1 MFSKQCLL
9 FHLVSHLA
17 NWVLDMCWLLFT
29 VVLTINVTRNC
40 ALFCEVITMIRWR
53 SYALRI
59 TLSSS
64 SFHVN
69 GIMMVIEGRLDPAR
83 LNLFFLLSQLIIWNS
98 GRLECSRLD
107 PEQRLCALSNLC
119 TVYCALYCFVG
130 NPIFPFPWAVVSAIR
145 SVSGKI
151 TQLSHS
157 SALHFES
164 CFAHSLQ

>member
-1 MFSKQCLL
+1 MFTFSSC
-9 FHLVSHLA
+9 
-17 NWVLDMCWLLFT
+17 
-29 VVLTINVTRNC
+29 
-40 ALFCEVITMIRWR
+40 
-53 SYALRI
+53 
-59 TLSSS
+59 LSSCQLGPW
-64 SFHVN
+64 HVLASVYSCFDN
-69 GIMMVIEGRLDPAR
+69 QCHKKLRLVLWSDHNDQMEILCSAYYIIIIIIPCWRDNDGHWRLIDPAR
-83 LNLFFLLSQLIIWNS
+83 LDLFSLLSQLIIWNS

-130 NPIFPFPWAVVSAIR
+130 SPIFPFPWAVVSAIR